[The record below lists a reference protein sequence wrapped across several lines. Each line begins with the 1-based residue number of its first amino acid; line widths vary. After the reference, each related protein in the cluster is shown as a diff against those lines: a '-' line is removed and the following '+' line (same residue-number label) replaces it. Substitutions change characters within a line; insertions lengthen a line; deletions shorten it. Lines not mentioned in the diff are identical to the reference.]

1 MKHVKLIDK
10 YECLFENIMQNLF
23 FIEKVEARFYDKKQI
38 IARWKFEKYHKSSS
52 WWIYIDLEYAE

>member
-1 MKHVKLIDK
+1 
-10 YECLFENIMQNLF
+10 MQNLF
-23 FIEKVEARFYDKKQI
+23 FTEKVEARFYDKKQI